1 MSIPCRLLR
10 VHSLR
15 EKVMAVPHSSL
26 NQAALAT
33 VKCVLGGGGGGRVGG
48 GGKG

>member
-1 MSIPCRLLR
+1 
-10 VHSLR
+10 
-15 EKVMAVPHSSL
+15 MAVPHSGL

-33 VKCVLGGGGGGRVGG
+33 VKGVCGGGWGGGEWG

>member
-1 MSIPCRLLR
+1 
-10 VHSLR
+10 
-15 EKVMAVPHSSL
+15 MAVPHSGL

-33 VKCVLGGGGGGRVGG
+33 VKGVCVGGEWG